1 MLADTSRLFA
11 ALRGAGAG
19 RVPFGLS
26 DASREVIGDR
36 LAIGLVV
43 RIAGLKLAERPA
55 VLEEGTNVVAAPQ
68 AGGAHRRHLL
78 LQEKFENGG
87 RTITCRREGVNPLD
101 DGGTLGGELECA
113 VALPNP
119 GPEHVAFDVPA

>member
-1 MLADTSRLFA
+1 MLADTSGLFA

-43 RIAGLKLAERPA
+43 RIAGLKLAERAA
-55 VLEEGTNVVAAPQ
+55 VLDQSTNVVAAPQ
-68 AGGAHRRHLL
+68 VGGAHPPHLPL
-78 LQEKFENGG
+78 HEKFDYVERTKTCPRRGEN
-87 RTITCRREGVNPLD
+87 
-101 DGGTLGGELECA
+101 A
-113 VALPNP
+113 
-119 GPEHVAFDVPA
+119 

>member
-43 RIAGLKLAERPA
+43 RIAGLKLAERAA
-55 VLEEGTNVVAAPQ
+55 VLEQSTNGVAAPQ
-68 AGGAHRRHLL
+68 AGSAHRRHLL
-78 LQEKFENGG
+78 LQEKIENGG
-87 RTITCRREGVNPLD
+87 RTITYRRDGGNATD
-101 DGGTLGGELECA
+101 DGGTPGAALATCA
-113 VALPNP
+113 ERL
-119 GPEHVAFDVPA
+119 